1 MNTRQTKTSSR
12 RTRKKLTPEEEYE
25 AFEAI
30 NKAHSGNVL
39 DKMKI
44 DVKCKTQNQKKLVTE
59 IKNKEIV
66 ICSGL
71 PGTGKTFLSCA
82 VALELLKSDPRYR
95 KIVIV
100 KSVTTLKDE
109 EIGFLKGTM
118 KEKMEPFMYSFM
130 HNFEKVIGKH
140 NVELLRANNMIEEM
154 PIAYMRGINID
165 NSITIIDE
173 AQNISIDN
181 IRTIMTRL
189 GENSKMIFL
198 GDENQIDMKK
208 KGESSLNFIIQKFS
222 DFDEVGT
229 ITLGEDDVVRNP
241 LIKKIEKIF
250 NESKT

>member
-1 MNTRQTKTSSR
+1 MSGRPISN
-12 RTRKKLTPEEEYE
+12 RKSKRKLSPEEEHDILE
-25 AFEAI
+25 SMSA
-30 NKAHSGNVL
+30 NHHGGNIL
-39 DKMKI
+39 DKLRVDI
-44 DVKCKTQNQKKLVTE
+44 KCKTINQKKLVKE
-59 IKNKEIV
+59 IKNKEMV

-82 VALELLKSDPRYR
+82 VALDLIKNDGRYR
-95 KIVIV
+95 KIIIV

-130 HNFEKVIGKH
+130 HNFEKVIGKY
-140 NVELLRANNMIEEM
+140 NVEMLRNAGMIEEM

-165 NSITIIDE
+165 NSIVIIDE

-198 GDENQIDMKK
+198 GDENQIDMKRK
-208 KGESSLNFIIQKFS
+208 DQSSLNFIIGKFS

-229 ITLGEDDVVRNP
+229 VILNEDDVVRNP
-241 LIKKIEKIF
+241 LIKKIEQIF
-250 NESKT
+250 REN

>member
-1 MNTRQTKTSSR
+1 MASQR
-12 RTRKKLTPEEEYE
+12 RRKKLTAEEEQE
-25 AFEAI
+25 VFNAI
-30 NKAHSGNVL
+30 NASHGGNIL
-39 DKMKI
+39 DKIKVDI
-44 DVKCKTQNQKKLVTE
+44 KYKTQNQKHLVTE

-82 VALELLKSDPRYR
+82 VALELLKKDPRYR

-130 HNFEKVIGKH
+130 HNFEKVIGKY

-208 KGESSLNFIIQKFS
+208 KNESSLNFIIDKFK

-229 ITLGEDDVVRNP
+229 VVLGEDDVVRNP
-241 LIKKIEKIF
+241 LIKKIEQIF
-250 NESKT
+250 RESKNQ

>member
-1 MNTRQTKTSSR
+1 MNTRQTKTS
-12 RTRKKLTPEEEYE
+12 TRKTRKRLTPEEEYE
-25 AFEAI
+25 AIEEI

-39 DKMKI
+39 DKMKVDI
-44 DVKCKTQNQKKLVTE
+44 KYKTQNQKKLVTE

-173 AQNISIDN
+173 AQNL
-181 IRTIMTRL
+181 TP
-189 GENSKMIFL
+189 K
-198 GDENQIDMKK
+198 QIY
-208 KGESSLNFIIQKFS
+208 SLI
-222 DFDEVGT
+222 
-229 ITLGEDDVVRNP
+229 L
-241 LIKKIEKIF
+241 
-250 NESKT
+250 

>member
-1 MNTRQTKTSSR
+1 MN
-12 RTRKKLTPEEEYE
+12 
-25 AFEAI
+25 
-30 NKAHSGNVL
+30 
-39 DKMKI
+39 
-44 DVKCKTQNQKKLVTE
+44 
-59 IKNKEIV
+59 
-66 ICSGL
+66 
-71 PGTGKTFLSCA
+71 
-82 VALELLKSDPRYR
+82 
-95 KIVIV
+95 
-100 KSVTTLKDE
+100 
-109 EIGFLKGTM
+109 
-118 KEKMEPFMYSFM
+118 
-130 HNFEKVIGKH
+130 NFEKVIGKH

-198 GDENQIDMKK
+198 GDENQIDMKQ
-208 KGESSLNFIIQKFS
+208 KGESSLNFIIKKFS

-250 NESKT
+250 NESKM

>member
-1 MNTRQTKTSSR
+1 
-12 RTRKKLTPEEEYE
+12 
-25 AFEAI
+25 
-30 NKAHSGNVL
+30 
-39 DKMKI
+39 
-44 DVKCKTQNQKKLVTE
+44 
-59 IKNKEIV
+59 
-66 ICSGL
+66 
-71 PGTGKTFLSCA
+71 
-82 VALELLKSDPRYR
+82 
-95 KIVIV
+95 
-100 KSVTTLKDE
+100 
-109 EIGFLKGTM
+109 
-118 KEKMEPFMYSFM
+118 M
-130 HNFEKVIGKH
+130 HNFEKVIGRH
-140 NVELLRANNMIEEM
+140 NVEILRANNMIEEM

-222 DFDEVGT
+222 NFDEVGT

-250 NESKT
+250 NESKM

>member
-1 MNTRQTKTSSR
+1 MGNQR
-12 RTRKKLTPEEEYE
+12 RRKKLTSEEE
-25 AFEAI
+25 FEVLNEI
-30 NKAHSGNVL
+30 NHSHSGSIL
-39 DKMKI
+39 DRIKVDIKY
-44 DVKCKTQNQKKLVTE
+44 KTQNQKILVNE
-59 IKNKEIV
+59 IKEKEIV

-82 VALELLKSDPRYR
+82 VALELLKKDPRYR

-118 KEKMEPFMYSFM
+118 KEKMEPFMYSFL
-130 HNFEKVIGKH
+130 HNFEKIIGRS
-140 NVELLRANNMIEEM
+140 NVEALRAAGMIEEM

-208 KGESSLNFIIQKFS
+208 KGESSLNFIINKFKN
-222 DFDEVGT
+222 FDEVGT
-229 ITLGEDDVVRNP
+229 ISLGEDDVVRNP
-241 LIKKIEKIF
+241 LIKKIEQIF
-250 NESKT
+250 RENSNQ